1 MFLNFIRI
9 SYVCIKI
16 YIPCIKIQSYKK
28 KICHSFFKSL
38 RPLSPST
45 KMSAE
50 AYMYIQRALIH

>member
-1 MFLNFIRI
+1 M
-9 SYVCIKI
+9 YV
-16 YIPCIKIQSYKK
+16 KK
-28 KICHSFFKSL
+28 PLYRVLKSRVTKKNLSFFKSL